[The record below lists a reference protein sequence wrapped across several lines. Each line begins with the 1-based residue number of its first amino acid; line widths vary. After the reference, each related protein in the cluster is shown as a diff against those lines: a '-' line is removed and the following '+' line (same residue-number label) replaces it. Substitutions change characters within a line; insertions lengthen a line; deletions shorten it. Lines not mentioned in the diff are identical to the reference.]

1 MLCVVLSV
9 AGAMLCSFI
18 VAVFYAACVAASHA
32 DEVADELYE
41 KRRKE
46 LCDYYKVA
54 HDVYDFDPKDFN

>member
-18 VAVFYAACVAASHA
+18 VAVFYAACVADSRA

-46 LCDYYKVA
+46 LGAQRDKE
-54 HDVYDFDPKDFN
+54 DE

>member
-18 VAVFYAACVAASHA
+18 VAVFYAACVAASRA

-46 LCDYYKVA
+46 LEAQRDKE
-54 HDVYDFDPKDFN
+54 DERWKL